1 MFDLKW
7 IMAPV
12 VGGLIGLIT
21 NGIAIRMLFRPFH
34 PVKIGRFTL
43 PFTPGLIPKEQPR
56 LARAIGR
63 VIGDKLLDQET
74 LKKALAS
81 DTLHA
86 AFENKVERVLESWSR
101 QTCTVHEYLEKN
113 GWHAPAD
120 AAVQSI
126 GKSVSAYVA
135 ESIVSR
141 KLGGTILEYA
151 VQEVLANLNSMVAM
165 VAEPAIRKAQPAIAE
180 RIDQT
185 IAEQCPAILE
195 EYIGKE
201 YGKWMDKPM
210 REAAAMLWT
219 KKDLFQEKVWALY
232 LELLEKKAGRFLE
245 RLDVSAVVEQKI
257 NEFDMRELEDLI
269 MEISRKEL
277 NALVW
282 IGGLLGAVIGMVN
295 LLF

>member
-1 MFDLKW
+1 MFDPTW
-7 IMAPV
+7 IAAPV

-21 NGIAIRMLFRPFH
+21 NGIAIKMLFRPFH
-34 PVKIGRFTL
+34 PVKIGKFTL

-56 LARAIGR
+56 LAKAIGK

-86 AFENKVERVLESWSR
+86 AFQNKINRVLEEWGR
-101 QTCTVHEYLEKN
+101 QPCSVGEYLEKS
-113 GWHAPAD
+113 GYRAPAD
-120 AAVQSI
+120 AAVQSAAQ
-126 GKSVSAYVA
+126 SVSAYVA
-135 ESIVSR
+135 QRIVAQR
-141 KLGGTILEYA
+141 LGDSILEYA
-151 VQEVLANLNSMVAM
+151 VQEVLANLNSMVAL

-180 RIDQT
+180 RINET
-185 IAEQCPAILE
+185 IGEQCPAILE

-201 YGKWMDKPM
+201 YGKWMDLPM
-210 REAAAMLWT
+210 AEAAAMLW
-219 KKDLFQEKVWALY
+219 KKKEAFQEKVWSMY
-232 LELLEKKAGRFLE
+232 LELLDKKAGRFLE
-245 RLDVSAVVEQKI
+245 RLDVSGIVEQKI
-257 NEFDMRELEDLI
+257 NEFDMQELENLI

-282 IGGLLGAVIGMVN
+282 IGGLLGAVIGTVN